1 MGPGLPQGFPQCPKK
16 RPRPVNNWPSSL
28 ISSCARPGLF
38 SNKDYQGGHKVELLE
53 DALTD
58 TPLMLPME
66 YCNLES
72 MHCPTIA

>member
-1 MGPGLPQGFPQCPKK
+1 MPAL
-16 RPRPVNNWPSSL
+16 
-28 ISSCARPGLF
+28 
-38 SNKDYQGGHKVELLE
+38 DYFLTRTTKGANKVELLE

-66 YCNLES
+66 YYNLES